1 MSAIAAFI
9 SSHGFGH
16 AARASAIL
24 TALHEKRP
32 DIRVEIFT
40 GAPRWFFQASLAFPF
55 GYHPTVSDI
64 GLVQNAPLT
73 EDLPATVERL
83 GQFIPFPAMQLNS
96 LAYALQRLDCRIALC
111 DISPVGIAA
120 AKTAGIPSVLVEN
133 FTWDWIYQG
142 YLSAEPGLEPFLAP
156 MREVF
161 SSATHHLQARPFCER
176 WGNAEILEPVSR
188 TPRASREETRARL
201 GIPADAPAILLTMG
215 GIPAPFHYLDTL
227 TRLEH
232 LTFIV
237 PGGSEQQEQR
247 KNLVLLPHR
256 SGFYHPDLMFA
267 VDAVVA
273 KVGYSTLAEAY
284 HAGIPFA
291 FVTRQRFRESGV
303 LADFIR
309 QELAGFE
316 IPETR
321 LETGDWVDQLPAL
334 LEAPRRTRP
343 AVNGAGQA
351 ADAIIA
357 VPHTC

>member
-133 FTWDWIYQG
+133 FTWDWIYRG
-142 YLSAEPGLEPFLAP
+142 YLSAEPGLKPFLAP

-161 SSATHHLQARPFCER
+161 SSVTHHLQALSLI
-176 WGNAEILEPVSR
+176 NI
-188 TPRASREETRARL
+188 
-201 GIPADAPAILLTMG
+201 
-215 GIPAPFHYLDTL
+215 
-227 TRLEH
+227 
-232 LTFIV
+232 
-237 PGGSEQQEQR
+237 
-247 KNLVLLPHR
+247 
-256 SGFYHPDLMFA
+256 
-267 VDAVVA
+267 
-273 KVGYSTLAEAY
+273 
-284 HAGIPFA
+284 
-291 FVTRQRFRESGV
+291 
-303 LADFIR
+303 
-309 QELAGFE
+309 
-316 IPETR
+316 
-321 LETGDWVDQLPAL
+321 
-334 LEAPRRTRP
+334 
-343 AVNGAGQA
+343 
-351 ADAIIA
+351 
-357 VPHTC
+357 